1 MPNQSANP
9 ELATSFRWLV
19 IVEAG
24 VLAVAGIIP
33 FFFPE
38 TALEE
43 MPWESGPFNVRFIGA
58 VYLSSLTAVL
68 VWLTSFRWA
77 PGRVALAML
86 SVFTGLVLAVSLGYT
101 DRFDSAKL
109 TTWIWFVLYFAIPI
123 AAVYMYLRYRRL
135 PPADADPTPPA
146 WRTFLLIVAAVFGVY
161 GLALLVAPTAFVDF
175 WPWEVDAFHARL
187 YSAIFLTLAVAAFTV
202 SRIAARI
209 ELLLVGLTQVVLG
222 AFAILGLLIVDRS
235 EDTVDWAALGTWVW
249 VGAFMVVFVS
259 GIALVLRTR
268 TAPSRPPPG

>member
-9 ELATSFRWLV
+9 DLPVVFRWLV

-38 TALEE
+38 TALDE

-68 VWLTSFRWA
+68 VWLSSFRWA

-86 SVFTGLVLAVSLGYT
+86 SVFTSLVLVVSLADA
-101 DRFDSAKL
+101 DRFDSVKL
-109 TTWIWFVLYFAIPI
+109 TTWIWFVLYVAIPI
-123 AAVYMYLRYRRL
+123 ASVYVYLRYRRL
-135 PPADADPTPPA
+135 PPVDPNPTPAA
-146 WRTFLLIVAAVFGVY
+146 WRAYLLAAAAVFGAY
-161 GLALLVAPTAFVDF
+161 GIGLLVAPSTLIEF

-187 YSAIFLTLAVAAFTV
+187 YSAIFVTLAVAAFTI
-202 SRIAARI
+202 SRVAASI

-222 AFAILGLLIVDRS
+222 AFSILGLLIVNGS

-249 VGAFMVVFVS
+249 VGAFAVILAS
-259 GIALVLRTR
+259 GISLALRSRT
-268 TAPSRPPPG
+268 TLQQPP